1 VEDSAQF
8 PQRVRFG
15 IFEVDLRS
23 GELWKS
29 GRRRKLTGQ
38 PFSVLAILLERPGEV
53 VSREELQ
60 KRLWPNT
67 FVDVDHNL
75 NTAINK
81 IREALSDSTE
91 HPRYVQTL
99 ARRGYRFISPVETVL
114 PADPSVAPFPV
125 SSGAA
130 ITANLRDE
138 GFWVAVLPFR
148 SSGGHPDLAALA
160 QGITEDII
168 TGLSRFSYLR
178 VISLR
183 STLRYTADSTDT
195 HTAGKELGARYVMVG
210 SLHQVGA
217 RLRLAVQL
225 VDADSEALL
234 WAETYD
240 RVSFP
245 ESTFDLQ
252 DDLVPQIVSTVA
264 DTHGVLPRSMGELL
278 RTRDPARLSPY
289 EAVLRSF
296 AHFQRVTAEEH
307 APSRKALERAVQQ
320 APGYADG
327 WAMLSLICKEEFTH
341 GFNLHADPLGRAF
354 AAAQRAVEAAPSN
367 HLAHHALATVHFF
380 RRDLPA
386 FRIAAHRAI
395 ELNPLD
401 GFTLAFLGFLIA
413 YSGDWERGGA
423 LSARARSLNPHHPGW
438 YWFVPCFDAY
448 RKGDYR
454 AALEFARKVN
464 MPAFWR
470 TNLAIAAAS
479 AQLGEI
485 EAARSSLRT
494 LLLQRPNFPTAARE
508 ELEVWWQSDLVEHLI
523 EGLKKAGFQMAH
535 QTSTSSIARRYWRSP
550 VFQQG

>member
-1 VEDSAQF
+1 
-8 PQRVRFG
+8 VRFG
-15 IFEVDLRS
+15 TFEVDLRA

-38 PFSVLAILLERPGEV
+38 QFSVLAILLERPGEV
-53 VSREELQ
+53 ISRGELQ
-60 KRLWPNT
+60 KRLWPDT

-81 IREALSDSTE
+81 IREALNDSTE
-91 HPRYVQTL
+91 HPHYVETL
-99 ARRGYRFISPVETVL
+99 SRRGYRFIAPVENVRSAVPSSL
-114 PADPSVAPFPV
+114 AAVSVA
-125 SSGAA
+125 SGAA
-130 ITANLRDE
+130 NASGLRDE
-138 GFWVAVLPFR
+138 GFWIAVLPFK
-148 SSGGHPDLAALA
+148 SSGDLPDLAALA

-183 STLRYTADSTDT
+183 STSRYTSGATDMR
-195 HTAGKELGARYVMVG
+195 TAGKELGARYVMEG
-210 SLHQVGA
+210 TLRQVGA

-225 VDADSEALL
+225 VDAESGALL
-234 WAETYD
+234 WAEAYD
-240 RVSFP
+240 RVSLP
-245 ESTFDLQ
+245 DATFELQ

-307 APSRKALERAVQQ
+307 APARKALERAVQQ
-320 APGYADG
+320 TPSYADG
-327 WAMLSLICKEEFTH
+327 WAMLSLIYKEEFTH
-341 GFNLHADPLGRAF
+341 GFNLRPDPLGRAF
-354 AAAQRAVEAAPSN
+354 TAAQRAVEAAPSN
-367 HLAHHALATVHFF
+367 HLAHHALAAVHFF
-380 RRDLPA
+380 RKDLPA

-423 LSARARSLNPHHPGW
+423 LSAKARSLNPHHPGW

-448 RKGDYR
+448 RKRDYR
-454 AALEFARKVN
+454 TALEFARKVN

-470 TNLAIAAAS
+470 TNLALAAAS
-479 AQLGEI
+479 AQLDDL
-485 EAARSSLRT
+485 EAARSSLRA
-494 LLLQRPNFPTAARE
+494 LLAQRPEFPVAARE
-508 ELEVWWQSDLVEHLI
+508 ELAVWWEADLVEHLI
-523 EGLKKAGFQMAH
+523 EGLHRAGL
-535 QTSTSSIARRYWRSP
+535 QTAEPTTDSRPARVRK
-550 VFQQG
+550 QA